1 MGQPYLLAAQ
11 EVALKEIAV
20 VPRLVFIAGAGNKYS
35 EIIFQRV
42 SQIGYV
48 AVRIYYASAELRI
61 ERHADVELPF
71 SVRHADTDKSLFVMI
86 LDVFCVPMPCSYFA
100 LLVFVV
106 GEPSVR
112 YFTFDGEARKYVK
125 VFGDAHHVMSPL
137 LKALFSNGAPFSRLP
152 ANSPSHL

>member
-61 ERHADVELPF
+61 VMPMSSCHFPLGTPTRINP
-71 SVRHADTDKSLFVMI
+71 SL
-86 LDVFCVPMPCSYFA
+86 
-100 LLVFVV
+100 
-106 GEPSVR
+106 
-112 YFTFDGEARKYVK
+112 
-125 VFGDAHHVMSPL
+125 
-137 LKALFSNGAPFSRLP
+137 
-152 ANSPSHL
+152 